1 MKKIVFYAIAAS
13 FMLSACDMTE
23 DPITPSGNYSVLRMT
38 FPQGDNA
45 WDEEIKQIHDTYGV
59 YLLYKDITAADLNRK
74 WTGIGTGKLY
84 YGDDVPSDE
93 ITYYVDFF
101 KDNVFPYVSTEM
113 IRSTFPVKIYML
125 KNLKAVDPDLTGGGG
140 TGGDTGGTGGT
151 GTGGTGTGTGGTGTG
166 TGTGT
171 GGTWDGTGTGGTGT
185 GTGGTGTGTGGTWDG
200 TGTGG
205 TGTGTGTGGTGTGTG
220 GTGTGTGTGTGG
232 TGTDGT
238 GGTGGT
244 GTGGTGVT
252 VTTKFDGFDYWAI
265 SFSDAKNLNA
275 ESLKRS
281 RYSFINQILT
291 NLKKDGTIV
300 DPEGWRDGID
310 FTTRLNRSNPN
321 NPNYV
326 YNRGFISWI
335 NDDMVDEG
343 VWSIS
348 LSYFKNPNYNSG
360 GYYADYFLSYVRA
373 AMVHTRDEFY
383 AMYPKDKFP
392 LVAQKF
398 EQAISYMKTKYG
410 IDLQGIAEG
419 PKK

>member
-1 MKKIVFYAIAAS
+1 M
-13 FMLSACDMTE
+13 
-23 DPITPSGNYSVLRMT
+23 
-38 FPQGDNA
+38 
-45 WDEEIKQIHDTYGV
+45 
-59 YLLYKDITAADLNRK
+59 
-74 WTGIGTGKLY
+74 
-84 YGDDVPSDE
+84 
-93 ITYYVDFF
+93 
-101 KDNVFPYVSTEM
+101 
-113 IRSTFPVKIYML
+113 
-125 KNLKAVDPDLTGGGG
+125 
-140 TGGDTGGTGGT
+140 
-151 GTGGTGTGTGGTGTG
+151 
-166 TGTGT
+166 
-171 GGTWDGTGTGGTGT
+171 
-185 GTGGTGTGTGGTWDG
+185 
-200 TGTGG
+200 
-205 TGTGTGTGGTGTGTG
+205 
-220 GTGTGTGTGTGG
+220 
-232 TGTDGT
+232 
-238 GGTGGT
+238 
-244 GTGGTGVT
+244 
-252 VTTKFDGFDYWAI
+252 
-265 SFSDAKNLNA
+265 
-275 ESLKRS
+275 
-281 RYSFINQILT
+281 T

-310 FTTRLNRSNPN
+310 FTTKLNRSNPN